1 MVCGIMAISNI
12 KPIPRASGVHYNR
25 QKGQTTWQV
34 SRRLKSGKML
44 PGTSSGLCST
54 LPGAGE
60 RGAAQQPLP
69 RPALVEAARQAFPFA
84 PTYDPHAFGERSLA
98 DLYVYLQAYN
108 HHIADIFPDA
118 PTALYPERATPAG
131 LQFLIRWMF

>member
-1 MVCGIMAISNI
+1 MASISKVEIWEDIAGNI
-12 KPIPRASGVHYNR
+12 VGLVFDPT
-25 QKGQTTWQV
+25 GQLTNAVQN
-34 SRRLKSGKML
+34 LG
-44 PGTSSGLCST
+44 
-54 LPGAGE
+54 
-60 RGAAQQPLP
+60 AQQPLP

-108 HHIADIFPDA
+108 HHIADIFPEA

>member
-1 MVCGIMAISNI
+1 MKYYDLTNKELLNAYNASISKVEFWEDVAGNVI
-12 KPIPRASGVHYNR
+12 
-25 QKGQTTWQV
+25 
-34 SRRLKSGKML
+34 
-44 PGTSSGLCST
+44 GLVFD
-54 LPGAGE
+54 PAGE
-60 RGAAQQPLP
+60 LVNAVQNLAAQQPLP

-84 PTYDPHAFGERSLA
+84 PTYDPHAFGERSLS

-108 HHIADIFPDA
+108 HHIADIFPEA

>member
-1 MVCGIMAISNI
+1 MASISKVELWEDVAGNVI
-12 KPIPRASGVHYNR
+12 GLVFDPA
-25 QKGQTTWQV
+25 GQPTNAVQN
-34 SRRLKSGKML
+34 LG
-44 PGTSSGLCST
+44 
-54 LPGAGE
+54 
-60 RGAAQQPLP
+60 AQQPLP

-98 DLYVYLQAYN
+98 DLYTYLKAYN
-108 HHIADIFPDA
+108 HHIADIFPDD

>member
-1 MVCGIMAISNI
+1 MANI
-12 KPIPRASGVHYNR
+12 TKVEIWEDVAGNVIGLVFDPA
-25 QKGQTTWQV
+25 GQLTNAVQN
-34 SRRLKSGKML
+34 L
-44 PGTSSGLCST
+44 
-54 LPGAGE
+54 
-60 RGAAQQPLP
+60 AAQQPLP

-84 PTYDPHAFGERSLA
+84 PTYDSHAFGERSLS